1 MTSCWESEIQRCQ
14 HELWNGQKAPCYRH
28 TGPDPRVL
36 ASSLL
41 SPSTLPVWHPHRP
54 GTMFRVSTMTCV
66 GLHRSQKNRALHGVI
81 VMETFACKTHILPQ
95 QFNISA
101 LGCVSQSQGRVS
113 LGASSSF
120 LVTQRN
126 TAICVLASL
135 SRNADDS
142 SRASESL
149 RRAEV
154 LSHPEMTP
162 PSAKSRT

>member
-81 VMETFACKTHILPQ
+81 VMETFACKTHSLPQ

-101 LGCVSQSQGRVS
+101 LGCVSRSQGRVS

-126 TAICVLASL
+126 DASGN
-135 SRNADDS
+135 RGH
-142 SRASESL
+142 L
-149 RRAEV
+149 RCDG
-154 LSHPEMTP
+154 L
-162 PSAKSRT
+162 